1 MLENPWLAVALLS
14 APGLAPVGI
23 HHLLLSNLT
32 TVRQPVSK
40 ELIKIT
46 SLSSALAQQSSLSDI
61 DLSPCCASLQPMSQ
75 QRADAAGTD
84 FMHVMSVHI
93 PDLCIH
99 RRATV
104 KKLS

>member
-14 APGLAPVGI
+14 APRPRAPIGI

-46 SLSSALAQQSSLSDI
+46 SLSSALAHHSSL
-61 DLSPCCASLQPMSQ
+61 
-75 QRADAAGTD
+75 
-84 FMHVMSVHI
+84 F
-93 PDLCIH
+93 
-99 RRATV
+99 
-104 KKLS
+104 

>member
-1 MLENPWLAVALLS
+1 M
-14 APGLAPVGI
+14 
-23 HHLLLSNLT
+23 
-32 TVRQPVSK
+32 

-46 SLSSALAQQSSLSDI
+46 SLSSALAQHSSLSDI

-104 KKLS
+104 KKTFMNKSSFWLRELVELQLREY